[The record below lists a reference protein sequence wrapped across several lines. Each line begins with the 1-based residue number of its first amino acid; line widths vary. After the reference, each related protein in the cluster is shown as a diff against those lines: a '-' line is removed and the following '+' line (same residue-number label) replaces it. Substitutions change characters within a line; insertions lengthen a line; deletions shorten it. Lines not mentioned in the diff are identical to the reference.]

1 MKRPSEGGLEAVLIK
16 RLAHYMLELSPR
28 HRGTG
33 FPRSIRH
40 SCAAGL
46 RQHGPACSPGEK
58 SGNFDFILG
67 DKSHLESTDLAF
79 SGELVIGKSKQVAAT
94 AKEGKLTSLDEL
106 TGQAVTRIAIADS
119 KMRFTVACRYR
130 IFHLLGHLR
139 AGAAETVGGR
149 HGVAGAPYVV
159 SGEVDVGFINLTEA
173 MAIASKVG
181 RLLSV
186 DESLYL
192 LILIV
197 AKRMQQMSAS
207 QGSRYRSSSSCKR
220 RRLGYNSMGCSDRR
234 QQSVTK
240 PTA

>member
-79 SGELVIGKSKQVAAT
+79 SGELVIGKRKQVAAT
-94 AKEGKLTSLDEL
+94 AKEGKLTSQDEL

-119 KMRFTVACRYR
+119 KMRFTVMPLPNISPARASESRCSRNCWWSARCRR
-130 IFHLLGHLR
+130 CPLCGQR
-139 AGAAETVGGR
+139 RGGCWIYQPDR
-149 HGVAGAPYVV
+149 SHG
-159 SGEVDVGFINLTEA
+159 DCI
-173 MAIASKVG
+173 
-181 RLLSV
+181 
-186 DESLYL
+186 
-192 LILIV
+192 
-197 AKRMQQMSAS
+197 
-207 QGSRYRSSSSCKR
+207 
-220 RRLGYNSMGCSDRR
+220 
-234 QQSVTK
+234 
-240 PTA
+240 